1 MAPAWHCM
9 HRPQPPPEREFWFVH
24 WGFFCFRVLLHG
36 SQAAGFVFRHM
47 DFISLLHQT
56 LALLCCFSPDPGSLF
71 LSSIL
76 PSLRFSFLFLFELS
90 VSYYIQILTIE
101 SWAKIN
107 PCLVACVHL
116 NDKLLGPVAAWLL
129 FALYLYRRL
138 HMGPWLIPKILSC
151 ITLQRMFHSYAV
163 QKGVTVKNYVYNMA
177 PCSKSSFHVVAL
189 R

>member
-1 MAPAWHCM
+1 MVCSL
-9 HRPQPPPEREFWFVH
+9 
-24 WGFFCFRVLLHG
+24 GFFCFRVLLHG
-36 SQAAGFVFRHM
+36 RQAAGFVFRHM

-76 PSLRFSFLFLFELS
+76 PSLLFSFLFPFELS

-138 HMGPWLIPKILSC
+138 HCGSLVNPQDSELYYTTKDVSQL
-151 ITLQRMFHSYAV
+151 
-163 QKGVTVKNYVYNMA
+163 
-177 PCSKSSFHVVAL
+177 CSEELHL
-189 R
+189 